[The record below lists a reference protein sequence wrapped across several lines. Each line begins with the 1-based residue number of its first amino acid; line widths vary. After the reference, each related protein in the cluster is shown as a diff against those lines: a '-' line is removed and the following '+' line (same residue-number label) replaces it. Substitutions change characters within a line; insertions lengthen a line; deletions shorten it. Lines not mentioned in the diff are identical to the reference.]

1 MVKFINGVLEKN
13 DSARQIV
20 FTYEFNLFRRAVHLL
35 SLPAQENINKKPLV
49 MTRAFTR
56 ATTPYEVLI
65 KVYCSALS
73 VTLVVTEKVQ
83 ELQIITGTSESKSDI
98 GEK

>member
-20 FTYEFNLFRRAVHLL
+20 LTYEFKLFRRAVHLL
-35 SLPAQENINKKPLV
+35 SLPAQENINKKPLM

-56 ATTPYEVLI
+56 ATTPDEATLI
-65 KVYCSALS
+65 KEHCSAFS
-73 VTLVVTEKVQ
+73 VTLATTEKDQV
-83 ELQIITGTSESKSDI
+83 LQIITGTSA
-98 GEK
+98 